1 MSQKQEEKILTDE
14 HAKAVKEK
22 IVADKK
28 KKAMDELTLDE
39 NQQKNFEDIL
49 KEAKMPIE
57 LKDGDFQLGEK
68 ELDIRSLKDE
78 NKLQMIFRTLV
89 LNNVYLKQMTQMLLD
104 VTRLMYAMLKAMGV
118 SGDNLV
124 DAVDLTMY
132 EIEKVIKK
140 RLEKDKKSKN

>member
-1 MSQKQEEKILTDE
+1 MDQKQEEKILTDE

-39 NQQKNFEDIL
+39 NQQKNFEEIL

-57 LKDGDFQLGEK
+57 LNDDDFQLGEK
-68 ELDIRSLKDE
+68 EIDIRNLNDE
-78 NKLQMIFRTLV
+78 NKLQMIFRPLV

-132 EIEKVIKK
+132 EMQKIISK